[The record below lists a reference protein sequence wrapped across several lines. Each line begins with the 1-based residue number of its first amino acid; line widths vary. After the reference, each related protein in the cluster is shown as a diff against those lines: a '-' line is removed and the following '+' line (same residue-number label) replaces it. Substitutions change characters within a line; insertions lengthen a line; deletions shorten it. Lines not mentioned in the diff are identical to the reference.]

1 MRLPSHVRFQVLT
14 LGAVNEVSCHW
25 WLTPMLHREVSTVQL
40 VHCHYSAKHIC
51 IPPKQSC
58 NQSSRL
64 NATLSILQLSIQSSA
79 WIELD
84 NDKTSEYVLFLKNVL
99 SMNIQS
105 VKEGLGRK
113 GLLTLLLNVKNTPS
127 WSQSISPPCITFTIL
142 PSVHYIKKAA
152 DTNSWT
158 VPPSPQTFYPN
169 HHS

>member
-40 VHCHYSAKHIC
+40 VHCHYSAKHNC
-51 IPPKQSC
+51 IPPKQSVA
-58 NQSSRL
+58 NLQDWMQLWAFYSWVSNRPLEL
-64 NATLSILQLSIQSSA
+64 NLTMTRPV
-79 WIELD
+79 
-84 NDKTSEYVLFLKNVL
+84 NT

-127 WSQSISPPCITFTIL
+127 WSQSISPPCITFTI
-142 PSVHYIKKAA
+142 PPVHYIKKAA